1 MLEDRRDFIRLTLA
15 SAGTGFGL
23 AGRAAASQRN
33 EAATASGATP
43 PLYLVVYHRGLRWID
58 GRPTAEQPGI
68 KEHFLYYLDLY
79 RRGHLRFGGGFADD
93 SGGAAVFE
101 ATDDAAAAS
110 FVAADPAVRSE
121 AFRYELKRW
130 TLQPWEE
137 ILKQRGA
144 LPGSVTA
151 RPQEPAPAWVYESPG
166 GVTLRVLLD
175 QQALGGAEV
184 EVGELTFPPNSDTS
198 DHQHGVSESF
208 YVLEGE
214 LDHVVNSRS
223 VKLSAGMVGSV
234 RPPDVVRHRTGA
246 AGARALVIW
255 APGGEIARVTSR
267 WRARK

>member
-1 MLEDRRDFIRLTLA
+1 M
-15 SAGTGFGL
+15 S
-23 AGRAAASQRN
+23 
-33 EAATASGATP
+33 ATASGDAR

-79 RRGHLRFGGGFADD
+79 RRGHIRFGGGFADD

-101 ATDDAAAAS
+101 ASDGAAAAS

-121 AFRYELKRW
+121 VFRYELKRW

-144 LPGSVTA
+144 LPGNATA
-151 RPQEPAPAWVYESPG
+151 RPKELAPARVYESPG
-166 GVTLRVLLD
+166 GVILRVLLD
-175 QQALGGAEV
+175 QQALGGGEV
-184 EVGELTFPPNSDTS
+184 EVGELTFPPNSDSS

-223 VKLSAGMVGSV
+223 VKLSAGMVGV
-234 RPPDVVRHRTGA
+234 HAHRM
-246 AGARALVIW
+246 
-255 APGGEIARVTSR
+255 
-267 WRARK
+267 